1 MSELKLMTSESQRFE
16 ELLPFYL
23 NGQLNQED
31 EQFFA
36 GYLEKYPAAQNT
48 LQFSRKMREVVKAT
62 GADRDPEASLQRLL
76 AVCQP
81 ESQPGFFQ
89 HFSNWLGQM
98 GVSPAL
104 AVALV
109 VILLQTVVGGLYV
122 LSVRSGQDGV
132 TVAALK
138 AQKPHARLLIAS
150 DVDAEPLLDVLHRFE
165 ARIINSVHP
174 AAGSKTYE
182 VMIIIEE
189 KMHLEPLVRDLSS
202 KGLILKAELM

>member
-1 MSELKLMTSESQRFE
+1 MSEQKQMMSESQRFE

-23 NGQLNQED
+23 NGQLEPED
-31 EQFFA
+31 EQFVT
-36 GYLEKYPAAQNT
+36 GYLEKHPSAQNT
-48 LQFSRKMREVVKAT
+48 LQFSRKMRGVVKAT
-62 GADRDPEASLQRLL
+62 GSGRDPEASLQRLL
-76 AVCQP
+76 VAFQP
-81 ESQPGFFQ
+81 EAQPGFFQ
-89 HFSNWLGQM
+89 RLKDWLGQM

-109 VILLQTVVGGLYV
+109 VIMLQTVAGGLYI
-122 LSVRSGQDGV
+122 LSGRSGQDGV

-189 KMHLEPLVRDLSS
+189 KMHLEPMVKDLSS